1 MRPWIGFE
9 NCSGM
14 EIAEMIKEKKLEAN
28 EAATQEIYNR
38 VAPVAGEKTVPALLA
53 SVDQKWEYL
62 VFIAG
67 ERADLNPYGADG
79 WELVSVLTHAFNES
93 TYHFKR
99 PKV

>member
-1 MRPWIGFE
+1 MV
-9 NCSGM
+9 
-14 EIAEMIKEKKLEAN
+14 KEKKLETQN
-28 EAATQEIYNR
+28 IGEVATQEIYTR
-38 VAPVAGEKTVPALLA
+38 VATISNDEIIPVGISAAGPVR
-53 SVDQKWEYL
+53 WEYL
-62 VFIAG
+62 AFIAG